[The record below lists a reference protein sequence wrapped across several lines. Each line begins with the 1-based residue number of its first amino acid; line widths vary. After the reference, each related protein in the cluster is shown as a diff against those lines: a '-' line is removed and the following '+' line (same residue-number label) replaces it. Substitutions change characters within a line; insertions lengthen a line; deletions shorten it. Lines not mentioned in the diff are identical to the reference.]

1 MIADYY
7 LSFVVTF
14 DLGNRWVLFSYLM
27 QWVALEKTY
36 VPHSV
41 PLLEPL
47 QRLCGWRL
55 VCYSAGSDLV

>member
-7 LSFVVTF
+7 LSFVVTL
-14 DLGNRWVLFSYLM
+14 DLDNRWVLFSYLM

-41 PLLEPL
+41 APREPL
-47 QRLCGWRL
+47 QRLRGWRL
-55 VCYSAGSDLV
+55 VCYAAGSDLV

>member
-14 DLGNRWVLFSYLM
+14 DLDNRWVLFSYLM

-41 PLLEPL
+41 APLEPL
-47 QRLCGWRL
+47 QRLRGWRL
-55 VCYSAGSDLV
+55 VCYAACSDLV